1 MESSPAGSRAAASN
15 EARLDHTLRILQDRV
30 KEQEAIL
37 EELRASTTSSIEN
50 EPSPDPRSHLIQLRA
65 LTAAYE
71 TVASEEPWL
80 PSPESPFPAL
90 LAIRSVD
97 TCIKDTQKCIIQSED
112 DLKQAQK
119 RLEKEKTYLAD
130 ARLIQTDLE
139 NRTSSL
145 QREIDDRTQKSVSQ
159 ASKDMMRDLQKKK
172 NYYDRETGNLV
183 KTFNSFIDDYLAPM
197 LAAEE
202 LGGPIVGEIIDVDE
216 AVLEAGFS
224 AQGKV
229 KKLKANTDED
239 KRQRRIDEIW
249 GQRPQGDEGEKEPWN
264 EERAAAAEMRE
275 LTEALLNNLV
285 EAGGIG
291 HGAYV
296 QLTRESA
303 AARFLV
309 RSKIAQFHPRDARKL
324 RLVDFASEF
333 EE

>member
-1 MESSPAGSRAAASN
+1 METSPAKSRAAASS

-37 EELRASTTSSIEN
+37 EE
-50 EPSPDPRSHLIQLRA
+50 
-65 LTAAYE
+65 
-71 TVASEEPWL
+71 
-80 PSPESPFPAL
+80 
-90 LAIRSVD
+90 
-97 TCIKDTQKCIIQSED
+97 DTQKCIVQSED

-119 RLEKEKTYLAD
+119 RLEKEKTHLAD
-130 ARLIQTDLE
+130 AKLIQTDLAK
-139 NRTSSL
+139 RTSSL
-145 QREIDDRTQKSVSQ
+145 QGEIDGRTQKSASQ
-159 ASKDMMRDLQKKK
+159 ASKDMMRDMEKKK
-172 NYYDRETGNLV
+172 TYYDRETSNLV
-183 KTFNSFIDDYLAPM
+183 KAFNGFIDDYLAPM

-202 LGGPIVGEIIDVDE
+202 LGGPIVGEMMEVDE
-216 AVLEAGFS
+216 TVLEAGFS
-224 AQGKV
+224 AQGKA
-229 KKLKANTDED
+229 KKPKANPDED

-249 GQRPQGDEGEKEPWN
+249 GQRPQSYEGEEEPWD
-264 EERAAAAEMRE
+264 EKRAAAAEMRE
-275 LTEALLNNLV
+275 LTEALLNSLV

-324 RLVDFASEF
+324 RLVDFAGEF